1 MLAWRNKPDGQSK
14 RYNDPRHAT
23 KTKGRANEMTNQ
35 TTGQRTP
42 GPWKVRY
49 EKSRDRF
56 VLSGTHDNIGDFG
69 CFKGYEVDGVTGE
82 GEDAANAAF
91 ICRACNNFD
100 ELLHYLWFLTNAA
113 ESEPAMAIYKAHI
126 EKARAALT
134 AATKEN

>member
-1 MLAWRNKPDGQSK
+1 
-14 RYNDPRHAT
+14 
-23 KTKGRANEMTNQ
+23 MTNQ

-91 ICRACNNFD
+91 IVRACNNHDALVGALQGYKDMTDNILARKEFSNND
-100 ELLHYLWFLTNAA
+100 FETMKTALTFIL
-113 ESEPAMAIYKAHI
+113 PQTVKT
-126 EKARAALT
+126 LT
-134 AATKEN
+134 AATKET